1 MALTQTFTVIIKG
14 ASFFDGE
21 IDGKQTNSGCLH
33 IEDELETRSGRNKGS
48 RTVEYKTLDAGLVKP
63 LVANHEFPMS
73 AEITIEK
80 VNTKRGTGDIVTAIK
95 PLGRVAGNPN
105 IDSKKAA

>member
-63 LVANHEFPMS
+63 LVAQPRVSDVCRDHHREGEHE
-73 AEITIEK
+73 AWH
-80 VNTKRGTGDIVTAIK
+80 R
-95 PLGRVAGNPN
+95 
-105 IDSKKAA
+105 

>member
-1 MALTQTFTVIIKG
+1 
-14 ASFFDGE
+14 
-21 IDGKQTNSGCLH
+21 
-33 IEDELETRSGRNKGS
+33 
-48 RTVEYKTLDAGLVKP
+48 
-63 LVANHEFPMS
+63 MS

>member
-1 MALTQTFTVIIKG
+1 VALATTFNVIIKG

-21 IDGKQTNSGCLH
+21 IDGKHQNSGCLH
-33 IEDELETRSGRNKGS
+33 IEDELETRSGRNKGT
-48 RTVEYKTLDAGLVKP
+48 RTVEYKTVDADLVKP
-63 LVANHEFPMS
+63 LIEKFEFPIS

-95 PLGRVAGNPN
+95 PMNRVAGNPGVEA
-105 IDSKKAA
+105 KKVA